1 MNIKISTLDLSFQTR
16 FGLSDETVAEYAELM
31 KDGTVFPP
39 VDVYDISGVLSL
51 VDGYHRIAAVI
62 RNGGDEIDANVIP
75 GTRADA
81 LRAAVRANCEH
92 GQRRSNADKRRALE
106 VAWENRDILFDKM
119 LGENENHMRNNLP
132 SSRQLAAITGVSIF
146 LAHDFIE
153 KRGVLES
160 NTPAPEDDATKVT
173 SAHLEERNA
182 DVRALLKKQK
192 DRFGTA
198 IPEKLLHA
206 FLSTEPKKVAKQLK
220 ALRKMS
226 EQRIFSGDLAFV
238 GLGQQFLINLDNAIR
253 NLKFWTPFCVCRG
266 CRGEGCY
273 RCSNHGFQSRSQY
286 DMNPAELK
294 AEEDR

>member
-119 LGENENHMRNNLP
+119 LGQDENSMRNNLP
-132 SSRQLAAITGVSIF
+132 SSRQLAAITGVSQEF
-146 LAHDFIE
+146 ARRFIANE
-153 KRGVLES
+153 GVTT
-160 NTPAPEDDATKVT
+160 NVTPSPEADATKVT

-266 CRGEGCY
+266 CRGEAKVGGE
-273 RCSNHGFQSRSQY
+273 RRERE
-286 DMNPAELK
+286 A
-294 AEEDR
+294 